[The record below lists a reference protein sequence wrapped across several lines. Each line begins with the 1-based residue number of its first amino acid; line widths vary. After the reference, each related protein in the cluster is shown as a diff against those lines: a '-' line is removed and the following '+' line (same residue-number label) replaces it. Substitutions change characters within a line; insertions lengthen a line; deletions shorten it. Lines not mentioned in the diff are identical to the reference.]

1 MALFCA
7 AAAIAPAEV
16 TKLQQERGVALTDI
30 VRELHP

>member
-1 MALFCA
+1 MHLAVFLLLLPSD
-7 AAAIAPAEV
+7 I